1 MPHVIVKLY
10 SGRSEQQK
18 QEIADA
24 VAKAVM
30 ASAGSAEPSVSVS
43 IEDVDPDE
51 WVETVYR
58 PDIIEKPEQ
67 LYKRPGYDPL

>member
-1 MPHVIVKLY
+1 MPHVIIKLY
-10 SGRSEQQK
+10 SGRSERQK
-18 QEIADA
+18 QEIAEA

-30 ASAGSAEPSVSVS
+30 ASAGSAEPSASVS

-58 PDIIEKPEQ
+58 PDIIQKPDQ